1 MLYTSGLKLLLG
13 KTTLAYRQPAL
24 CLPQNW
30 DTAGCRLELVII
42 QAKAAVLDA
51 GLNVHLHHNVTV
63 HLSAPRTKYA
73 YDLQLPLRKMV
84 DCRTR
89 DLHQSLLVKLN
100 RALVRQGKTGGPILE
115 GTKSARPFPH
125 HSLLEGTGQLFKCM
139 QHNVTTLCWR
149 CMQLCLD
156 ALQLSLSVQRT

>member
-1 MLYTSGLKLLLG
+1 M
-13 KTTLAYRQPAL
+13 
-24 CLPQNW
+24 
-30 DTAGCRLELVII
+30 
-42 QAKAAVLDA
+42 
-51 GLNVHLHHNVTV
+51 HLHHNVTV
-63 HLSAPRTKYA
+63 HLSAPKTKYA

-125 HSLLEGTGQLFKCM
+125 HSLLEGTGQLF
-139 QHNVTTLCWR
+139 NLCAAYCDNTVLKVDAALHR
-149 CMQLCLD
+149 CSPAILISSENLTVV
-156 ALQLSLSVQRT
+156 SVSACCASGQVVLAAVL